1 MRTIAIGLLGI
12 VLVQGSAA
20 AQTPAEQA
28 LVIRNFYWS
37 IADYNEHRL
46 CLDPA
51 HASGAAPAPRIF
63 TLPVAMVFRQMIAK
77 ALEES
82 GGAVAAMSAPD
93 AWTARHPQVFERV
106 PGTELRELPEVLAL
120 ALPGLPDFLEYRLI
134 GRDLVLRDIEA
145 DLIIA
150 VLRDAIGGISTIR
163 R

>member
-28 LVIRNFYWS
+28 LVVRDFYWS
-37 IADYNEHRL
+37 ISDYNEHRL
-46 CLDPA
+46 CLDPNHVA
-51 HASGAAPAPRIF
+51 ATAPAPRIF

-93 AWTARHPQVFERV
+93 ARTARHSQVFERV
-106 PGTELRELPEVLAL
+106 PATELQEFPEVLAH
-120 ALPGLPDFLEYRLI
+120 ALPELPDFLEYRLI
-134 GRDLVLRDIEA
+134 GRDLVLRDVEA
-145 DLIIA
+145 NLIIA
-150 VLRDAIGGISTIR
+150 VLRDAIGAISTVR

>member
-28 LVIRNFYWS
+28 LVIRDFYWS

-51 HASGAAPAPRIF
+51 HAATPTPALRIF

-82 GGAVAAMSAPD
+82 GGAGAVMSAPD
-93 AWTARHPQVFERV
+93 NWPFRHPAMLERF
-106 PGTELRELPEVLAL
+106 PAAELQEFPEVLAR

-145 DLIIA
+145 DLIVA

>member
-28 LVIRNFYWS
+28 LVIRDFYWS

-51 HASGAAPAPRIF
+51 HEAAARPAPRIF

-77 ALEES
+77 AFEDS

-93 AWTARHPQVFERV
+93 AWSPRPPRVLERF
-106 PGTELRELPEVLAL
+106 PATELSEFPEVLAH

-145 DLIIA
+145 DLNVAI
-150 VLRDAIGGISTIR
+150 LRDAIGGISTIR

>member
-1 MRTIAIGLLGI
+1 M
-12 VLVQGSAA
+12 
-20 AQTPAEQA
+20 
-28 LVIRNFYWS
+28 IRDFYWS

-51 HASGAAPAPRIF
+51 HAAAARPAPRIF

-82 GGAVAAMSAPD
+82 GGAVAAMSAPET
-93 AWTARHPQVFERV
+93 WSARHPQVLDSF
-106 PGTELRELPEVLAL
+106 PATELREFPEMLAR

-134 GRDLVLRDIEA
+134 GRDLVLRDLEA

-150 VLRDAIGGISTIR
+150 VLRDAIGGISTIKR
-163 R
+163 

>member
-28 LVIRNFYWS
+28 LVIRDFYWS

-51 HASGAAPAPRIF
+51 HAAAAAPAPRIF

-82 GGAVAAMSAPD
+82 GGAVAAMSAPG
-93 AWTARHPQVFERV
+93 AWTARHPAVFERV
-106 PGTELRELPEVLAL
+106 PATELQEFPEVLAR

>member
-1 MRTIAIGLLGI
+1 MRIIAIGLLGV
-12 VLVQGSAA
+12 VLAHGSAA

-37 IADYNEHRL
+37 ISDYNEHRL
-46 CLDPA
+46 CLDPT
-51 HASGAAPAPRIF
+51 HASVATPAQRIF

-93 AWTARHPQVFERV
+93 AWTATHPRAFERV
-106 PGTELRELPEVLAL
+106 PATELGEFPEVLAQ
-120 ALPGLPDFLEYRLI
+120 ALPELPDFLEYRLI
-134 GRDLVLRDIEA
+134 GRDLVLRDVEA
-145 DLIIA
+145 DLIVA